1 MWFLCKHPK
10 DATLRSAILFVNPNG
25 DRQISGEILAAITT
39 ERWIEMMSVKNDPEY
54 WFGETANPFNK
65 PTSDNR
71 ILKEFLF
78 AHPDYASY
86 FFETDFHDYFFNHQN
101 HLKKDWLTNDPTMSA
116 LRMSLL

>member
-78 AHPDYASY
+78 THPDYASY
-86 FFETDFHDYFFNHQN
+86 FFETDFHDYLFNHQN
-101 HLKKDWLTNDPTMSA
+101 HLKKEWLTNDSMMSA